1 MRDNNMLMRT
11 TKGADRVFSF
21 YGWQSEIDVT
31 NPETR
36 KFVWSKLKENYID
49 NGVDA
54 LWFDEAEPEIHP
66 EDFDNLI
73 WYKGRGDEV
82 ALLYPYYYSKMA
94 YDGFKEIGIDD
105 SVTLV
110 RCAYTAVRNSVHLC
124 GAVMYF
130 RHLRVCPSRLKPVLI
145 CLCAVFLGG
154 TPISADFSAV
164 IRRVKNSES

>member
-11 TKGADRVFSF
+11 TKGANRVFSF

-66 EDFDNLI
+66 EDFD
-73 WYKGRGDEV
+73 KSD
-82 ALLYPYYYSKMA
+82 
-94 YDGFKEIGIDD
+94 
-105 SVTLV
+105 LV
-110 RCAYTAVRNSVHLC
+110 
-124 GAVMYF
+124 
-130 RHLRVCPSRLKPVLI
+130 
-145 CLCAVFLGG
+145 
-154 TPISADFSAV
+154 
-164 IRRVKNSES
+164 

>member
-1 MRDNNMLMRT
+1 M
-11 TKGADRVFSF
+11 FSF

-73 WYKGRGDEV
+73 WYKGRV
-82 ALLYPYYYSKMA
+82 MRLPYFIRITIQKWHMT
-94 YDGFKEIGIDD
+94 D
-105 SVTLV
+105 
-110 RCAYTAVRNSVHLC
+110 
-124 GAVMYF
+124 
-130 RHLRVCPSRLKPVLI
+130 LRK
-145 CLCAVFLGG
+145 
-154 TPISADFSAV
+154 
-164 IRRVKNSES
+164 